1 MTNTPVVNHFYV
13 QNELA
18 VPVPMFFTPNLS
30 MESVSLSQPKDTS
43 EIRGTQGRELAPRGY
58 RVNGIAVRTAG
69 PTVGR
74 KRFHDDSRA
83 MNPYEVSHQ
92 GHVRPI
98 SNEEEQSLLNE
109 SIEYYRSAKL
119 ARKEPLNINKGDGVS
134 SEDHTAMLR
143 TELKRMQDQYDH
155 LSKLVEETRAELQR
169 SREAIEHSQEDAR
182 RFVSDLRVEVAEL
195 RKHVQLMDGRQS
207 SMEGTVGS
215 LKGLQT
221 LVETFRGDVTSLRNE
236 VNQSSRAVAL
246 LEKSIEDVK
255 RHPQARPQA
264 TELPPFSRPPANATT
279 TTTTTTSMDTT
290 NKTPAVDVSSAPKE
304 TFTFGGTSTGS
315 TASTGAGFAPATK
328 AEHTSAGSSTE
339 KTNPFSFG
347 GNLANVTSATGTTSM
362 PKNPF
367 SFGASSGNSTAANTS
382 GLGGAMNLVEP
393 TKGGVATAEKTT
405 TANNTLSSNGGNPS
419 ASSFNNMSAGFGNEF
434 AAKQGFGFSTGSAA
448 PSDAWQTPAVTSVT
462 SAGSNPFSVHSGPGT
477 FTAPANAPLSN
488 LPSSFGSTGVDS
500 TAGPNPFAAPSYN
513 NASAGAFGGGGLQSV
528 PGVSSGAS
536 NPTGT
541 LSFAQPITSKV
552 TFATDAGPSG
562 GAEASN
568 LLGSHQRK
576 KTQRRY

>member
-13 QNELA
+13 QSDLA
-18 VPVPMFFTPNLS
+18 VPVPMLFTPNLS

-43 EIRGTQGRELAPRGY
+43 EMRGKRGRELAPRGY
-58 RVNGIAVRTAG
+58 HFNGIAVRTAG
-69 PTVGR
+69 HTAGS
-74 KRFHDDSRA
+74 KNFHDDSRA
-83 MNPYEVSHQ
+83 VNPYELSHQ

-134 SEDHTAMLR
+134 SEDNTAMLR
-143 TELKRMQDQYDH
+143 TELRRMQDQYDH

-169 SREAIEHSQEDAR
+169 SREAIEHSQEGAR
-182 RFVSDLRVEVAEL
+182 CFVSDLRVEVAEL

-207 SMEGTVGS
+207 SMEGAVGS

-221 LVETFRGDVTSLRNE
+221 LVETFRGDVTTLRNE
-236 VNQSSRAVAL
+236 VNQTSTAVAL

-255 RHPQARPQA
+255 RHPHAHPQSL
-264 TELPPFSRPPANATT
+264 ELPPFSRPPANANTT
-279 TTTTTTSMDTT
+279 TTTTTRDTT
-290 NKTPAVDVSSAPKE
+290 NKAPATDVSLAPKQS
-304 TFTFGGTSTGS
+304 FTFGGNSKGP
-315 TASTGAGFAPATK
+315 TASTGAGVEPAMK

-339 KTNPFSFG
+339 KKNPFSFG
-347 GNLANVTSATGTTSM
+347 GNLVSGTPATGTTSM

-367 SFGASSGNSTAANTS
+367 SFGASSGSSTEASTS
-382 GLGGAMNLVEP
+382 GLGGAMNVVEP
-393 TKGGVATAEKTT
+393 TKGGVATAETT
-405 TANNTLSSNGGNPS
+405 TANNSSSNGGNPS

-434 AAKQGFGFSTGSAA
+434 SAKQGFGFTTVSAA
-448 PSDAWQTPAVTSVT
+448 PSDAWQTPTVPSFS
-462 SAGSNPFSVHSGPGT
+462 SAGSNPFSVPSGPGA
-477 FTAPANAPLSN
+477 FTTPASAPLSN
-488 LPSSFGSTGVDS
+488 FPSSFGSAGVDS

-513 NASAGAFGGGGLQSV
+513 DAPSGAFGGGGLQSV
-528 PGVSSGAS
+528 PGVPSGVS

-552 TFATDAGPSG
+552 SFATDAGPSG
-562 GAEASN
+562 GAESSN

-576 KTQRRY
+576 KMPRRY